1 MIKKPR
7 LKPEDLA
14 KPLRDRLDPVLAEPA
29 PDEWLEPLVRQL
41 YGEPEQGQEEPECK
55 PEQASSRPECRG
67 RTSD

>member
-1 MIKKPR
+1 
-7 LKPEDLA
+7 
-14 KPLRDRLDPVLAEPA
+14 
-29 PDEWLEPLVRQL
+29 VRQL